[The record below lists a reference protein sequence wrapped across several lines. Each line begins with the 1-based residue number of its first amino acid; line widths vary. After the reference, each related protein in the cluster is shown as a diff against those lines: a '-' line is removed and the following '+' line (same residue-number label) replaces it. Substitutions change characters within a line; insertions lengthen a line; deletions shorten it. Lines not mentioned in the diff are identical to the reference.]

1 MPVTLSPCIDTLIP
15 TYIWCRAKG
24 PTLSMAR
31 DKPTTSSLT
40 SSFFLSSLGSTWE
53 SHGGISYHSWM
64 AKQESLTTTYFLHT
78 LLPCDLISTL
88 VDCKLHHFAV
98 SSSIIVKPPHA
109 PPNCSKNS
117 LSTRKLTAQ
126 QFSSKFPLH
135 GLIQQLFLKNP
146 LPLLQNPLCFE
157 DLFKLKQNERSS

>member
-1 MPVTLSPCIDTLIP
+1 
-15 TYIWCRAKG
+15 
-24 PTLSMAR
+24 MAR

-109 PPNCSKNS
+109 PPNCSKTPCPQENWQPNNS
-117 LSTRKLTAQ
+117 RPSFLCMDLSNN
-126 QFSSKFPLH
+126 F
-135 GLIQQLFLKNP
+135 FLKI
-146 LPLLQNPLCFE
+146 LCPSYRT
-157 DLFKLKQNERSS
+157 LFALKTFSNSNRMRGPPNNA